1 MKVSKKILIVEDN
14 SVMFSVLKDML
25 EKEGHS
31 ILLSET
37 GEGAIEI
44 AKADN
49 PDLVITDTLLPD
61 IDGFEVCRRIK
72 NFETESVPMVIITT
86 ADVDTV
92 DAVRAHE
99 AGAND
104 YCAKTSDS
112 SHLVTAVRGLV

>member
-1 MKVSKKILIVEDN
+1 MSKKILIVEDN
-14 SVMFSVLKDML
+14 SVMFSVLKNLL

-31 ILLSET
+31 VFLSET
-37 GEGAIEI
+37 GEAAVEM
-44 AKADN
+44 AKTDS
-49 PDLVITDTLLPD
+49 PDLVITDTQLPD

-86 ADVDTV
+86 DDIDSV
-92 DAVRAHE
+92 DAVKAHE

-112 SHLVTAVRGLV
+112 LHLATAVRGLV